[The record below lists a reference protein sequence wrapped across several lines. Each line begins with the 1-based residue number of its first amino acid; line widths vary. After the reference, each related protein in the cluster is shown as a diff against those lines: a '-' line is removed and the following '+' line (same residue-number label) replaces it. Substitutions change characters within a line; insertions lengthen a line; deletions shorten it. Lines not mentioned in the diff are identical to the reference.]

1 MSTTRSNIICVFEAF
16 KETNLVHSV
25 WINIYEQTLQ
35 DFIETFVQTI
45 LQITART
52 LPFVRMVDL

>member
-1 MSTTRSNIICVFEAF
+1 MSTTRSDIICVFEAF
-16 KETNLVHSV
+16 EESNVVHSV
-25 WINIYEQTLQ
+25 SINIYEQTLQ
-35 DFIETFVQTI
+35 DFIETFIQTI